1 MPQHTP
7 CNGKTNSMW
16 NVGRSQ
22 EGLGCTRQLGHLH
35 EASGV
40 YVSTEHSLQQ
50 QQEALNDN
58 TA

>member
-1 MPQHTP
+1 
-7 CNGKTNSMW
+7 MW

>member
-1 MPQHTP
+1 
-7 CNGKTNSMW
+7 MW

-22 EGLGCTRQLGHLH
+22 EGLECTRQLGHLH

-50 QQEALNDN
+50 QQEALNDS